1 MHYREAIL
9 TTLVGW
15 VPLSVGKVL
24 RRSLYRA
31 ILARVGTAVEIQ
43 PGVELINADCLEL
56 GDRVKLDRYVRIRN
70 IGQNRIRIGDRVT
83 LNRGVD
89 IKMHSGNG
97 GQIEIGQRTAIGT
110 YTCLSGRKI
119 TVGQDCLIA
128 PHVGI
133 FASSHVFS
141 DPTRSIREQG
151 QSYKGIVIENN
162 CWLGSGVKVLDG
174 VTIGEGSIIG
184 ANAVVT
190 KDIPPYSIAV
200 GVPAKVVSRRE
211 PLPKTS
217 SEDLAQ
223 DLSPI
228 GANGRLPLP
237 GHCSSINQV

>member
-1 MHYREAIL
+1 MIATNPLPQSRWTHYREAIL
-9 TTLVGW
+9 TALVDW

-31 ILARVGTAVEIQ
+31 ILARVGAAVEIQ

-56 GDRVKLDRYVRIRN
+56 GDRVKIDRHVRIRN
-70 IGQNRIRIGDRVT
+70 IGQNQIRIGDRVT

-97 GQIEIGQRTAIGT
+97 GQIEIGHRTAIGP
-110 YTCLSGRKI
+110 YTCLSGRHI
-119 TVGQDCLIA
+119 TIGQDCLIA

-133 FASSHVFS
+133 FASSHVFT
-141 DPTRSIREQG
+141 DPTRNIREQG
-151 QSYKGIVIENN
+151 QSYKGIVIEDN

-190 KDIPPYSIAV
+190 KDIPAYSIAT
-200 GVPAKVVSRRE
+200 GIPARIVRRRI
-211 PLPKTS
+211 
-217 SEDLAQ
+217 DQ
-223 DLSPI
+223 DNTRFYSPE
-228 GANGRLPLP
+228 L
-237 GHCSSINQV
+237 SSITALITPP